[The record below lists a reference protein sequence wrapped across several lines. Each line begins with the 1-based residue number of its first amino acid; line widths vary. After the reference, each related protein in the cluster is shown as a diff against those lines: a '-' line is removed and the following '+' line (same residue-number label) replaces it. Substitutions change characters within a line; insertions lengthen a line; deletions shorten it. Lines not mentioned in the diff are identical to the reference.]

1 MSPIQTV
8 TIQKKR
14 KYKKNHSIMAIK
26 NIVLDF
32 GHGGLDSQG
41 RYTTAPNKMFVHAN
55 GEAAYEGVLNR
66 QIGGHVY
73 TCLRSHKEFNVVC
86 TVKEDDPRD
95 ISLSQ
100 RVRVANKFD
109 PKETIFVSIHC
120 NASKYHNASGFELFT
135 TKGLTKSDSLAEEIA
150 NAVEHIY
157 EDVGLRLRYDFSDK
171 DKDKEA
177 DFYVLRKTKCPAVLL
192 ECGFFDNRKDFDL
205 LKDPIFQGNLGSF
218 IYTGILNFI
227 NKK

>member
-1 MSPIQTV
+1 MP
-8 TIQKKR
+8 
-14 KYKKNHSIMAIK
+14 IK
-26 NIVLDF
+26 NIILDF
-32 GHGGLDSQG
+32 GHGGLDKNG

-86 TVKEDDPRD
+86 TVKKDDPRD

-100 RVRVANKFD
+100 RVRIANKFD

-120 NASKYHNASGFELFT
+120 NASSNHNASGFELFT
-135 TKGLTKSDSLAEEIA
+135 TKGKTKSDSLAEEIA
-150 NAVEHIY
+150 NAVEHLY
-157 EDVGLRLRYDFSDK
+157 EAEGIRLRYDTSDS

-177 DFYVLRKTKCPAVLL
+177 DFYVLRKTKSPAVLL
-192 ECGFFDNRKDFDL
+192 ECGFFDNSKDFKL
-205 LKDPIFQGNLGSF
+205 LKDPMFQGNLGSF
-218 IYTGILNFI
+218 IYTGILNYI